1 MRLNVFALPALLAF
15 FLSLNSL
22 IAQLPWI
29 GGVFEHKPQTQQ
41 VTEAQPEQAEAI
53 REERVVKL
61 GNGQTVSAML
71 VAQGMSQDAASD
83 AADTLT
89 DVFSAKKYKAGQEF
103 RLNLEHDAAGTRL
116 VKLAFTPDSSQR
128 IELKLDAEESFVAER
143 IARETQKRTVA
154 VKGEIDGAFIVSA
167 RRVGVPRAVAMQMT
181 RILSYDVDFQ
191 RDIHRGDKFAVMFEA
206 EYDDQGEVIR
216 ADNVQYVQLQGSKS
230 KPITMYRFDGKM
242 YHADGRDV
250 RRSLLKTPVDGA
262 RMSSG
267 FGYRRHPVL
276 GYSAMHKGVDFAAP
290 TGTPIY
296 AAGDGVVQKASRF
309 SSYGNYVKIRHNGT
323 YSTAYAHMSRY
334 GKGIRPG
341 ARVTQGQ
348 VIGYVGTTGRSTGP
362 HLHFEVVQ
370 NGAQVNPKKVASLGT
385 DKLNK
390 TQLAKFQSVI
400 QQYDSQFASLVAKA
414 EPKLAQNTV
423 AAAPTAAT
431 VR

>member
-1 MRLNVFALPALLAF
+1 MRLNVFALPAILAF
-15 FLSLNSL
+15 FLSLNGL

-29 GGVFEHKPQTQQ
+29 GGILKHTPQQEIAQ
-41 VTEAQPEQAEAI
+41 VETPPAAEPV

-61 GNGQTVSAML
+61 EKNQTISAML
-71 VAQGMSQDAASD
+71 VAQGIGQDMASD
-83 AADTLT
+83 AADTLS

-103 RLNLEHDAAGTRL
+103 RINLEHDGEGTRL
-116 VKLAFTPDSSQR
+116 IKLAFTPDATQR
-128 IELKLDAEESFVAER
+128 IELGLNADENFEAQR
-143 IARETQKRTVA
+143 IARETQKRLVA
-154 VKGEIDGAFIVSA
+154 LRGDIDGAFIVSA
-167 RRVGVPRAVAMQMT
+167 RRAGVPRSVAMQMT
-181 RILSYDVDFQ
+181 RTLSYDVDFQ
-191 RDIHRGDKFAVMFEA
+191 RDIHRGDKFEVMFEA
-206 EYDDQGEVIR
+206 EYDDQGEIIR
-216 ADNVQYVQLQGSKS
+216 ADNLQYVHLQSGKG
-230 KPITMYRFDGKM
+230 KPISMYRFNGRM

-250 RRSLLKTPVDGA
+250 RRTLLKTPVDGA

-267 FGYRRHPVL
+267 FGMRHHPVL

-296 AAGDGVVQKASRF
+296 AAGDGVIEKASRF

-323 YSTAYAHMSRY
+323 YSTAYAHLSRY

-341 ARVTQGQ
+341 VRVTQGQ

-370 NGAQVNPKKVASLGT
+370 NGAQVNPKKVASLGN

-390 TQLAKFQSVI
+390 TELAKLQSVVKSY
-400 QQYDSQFASLVAKA
+400 QNQFASLIAKA

-423 AAAPTAAT
+423 TAAPSA